1 MNLRRVGIILGK
13 DLIHGP
19 KNFIFIL
26 VIVAP
31 VLISL
36 LLSLIFGTLFSG
48 TPELGIV
55 DQGSSKFVAMSE
67 ELNSVV
73 TTRYASVSELKEA
86 VERGSLDIGIVLPA
100 GFDSSVI
107 AGEKV
112 ELIAYVW
119 GESLAKDRTIILV
132 TIGSL
137 VRELTGQEDTIEINA
152 VTLGD
157 EESIPWNDR
166 LLPLIV
172 LMAVFLGGVLLPSTS
187 LIEEKEKK
195 TLEALVI
202 TPTSVGEVF
211 FAKGVF
217 GVILSLVMGIVM
229 LALNQALG
237 SNSLL
242 LVLVLFL
249 GAIMAAEIGLIL
261 GALIKDVTTLF
272 AVWKTGGILLFGPAI
287 VYMFPAIP
295 GWVGRIF
302 PTFYLMEPVVAIS
315 QGGANWADIAL
326 NVFILVGIDIVLA
339 AAVMLT
345 LKRARQ
351 FAT

>member
-1 MNLRRVGIILGK
+1 MSLKRVGIILGK

-36 LLSLIFGTLFSG
+36 LLSLIFGTLFSE
-48 TPELGIV
+48 TAKLGIADEGDSQLV
-55 DQGSSKFVAMSE
+55 TMAEGLSSVRV
-67 ELNSVV
+67 L
-73 TTRYASVSELKEA
+73 RYSGDSELKEA
-86 VERGSLDIGIVLPA
+86 VERGSLDMGIVLPA
-100 GFDSSVI
+100 GFDDSV
-107 AGEKV
+107 ARGEEVK
-112 ELIAYVW
+112 INAYVW
-119 GESLAKDRTIILV
+119 GESLAKNRTILFV
-132 TIGSL
+132 TIDSL
-137 VRELTGQEDTIEINA
+137 VRDLTGQEVPIEIDTI
-152 VTLGD
+152 TLGD
-157 EESIPWNDR
+157 EKSIPWNDR

-172 LMAVFLGGVLLPSTS
+172 LMAVFLAGVFVPATS

-202 TPTSVGEVF
+202 TPTSVIDVF
-211 FAKGVF
+211 AAKGVF
-217 GVILSLVMGIVM
+217 GLVLSLFMGIVI
-229 LALNQALG
+229 LVLNQAFG
-237 SNSLL
+237 SNPFL
-242 LVLVLFL
+242 LVMVLFL
-249 GAIMAAEIGLIL
+249 GAIMAGEIGLIC

-287 VYMFPAIP
+287 VYMFPQIP

-302 PTFYLMEPVVAIS
+302 PTFYLMEPIVAIS